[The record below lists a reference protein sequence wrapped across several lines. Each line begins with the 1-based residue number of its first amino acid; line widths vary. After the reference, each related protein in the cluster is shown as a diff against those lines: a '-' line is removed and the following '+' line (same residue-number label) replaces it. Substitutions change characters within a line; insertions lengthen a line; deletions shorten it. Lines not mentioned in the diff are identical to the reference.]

1 MYKRQV
7 DKEGTGKRKLSED
20 GQYVMTENG
29 PLWFEQAD
37 MLAEYLIEN
46 QSEEGLLQETGY
58 ASDAVASVSIYAG
71 GFLSA
76 VKQCLLNGPE

>member
-1 MYKRQV
+1 M

>member
-1 MYKRQV
+1 
-7 DKEGTGKRKLSED
+7 
-20 GQYVMTENG
+20 
-29 PLWFEQAD
+29 